1 MNELKQYLDFY
12 AKASE
17 SFLRDWIVAKEKE
30 VGRIDSILKNAVET
44 FYDYSKGGKKIRGAL
59 TVLGYQM
66 AGGKDLKA
74 ILPVSCGVEFI
85 HNFLLVHDDI
95 VDNDKLRRGKPT
107 IHENL
112 GIPKAIIIGDMGAF
126 LGYGL
131 VLGSGSN
138 EAASV
143 FNSLLLKT
151 AYGELL
157 DIYFDDKRIISW
169 DDIMKVRTYKTAYY
183 SFVMPI
189 TVGAILGKADK
200 RQLEA
205 IKNFGLNLGIAFQLA
220 DDILGIYGDIKKTG
234 KSNDSD
240 IKEGKKTLLYSKA
253 LSLADK
259 KDRDFLLKNY
269 GKKGIGQS
277 SIEEI
282 RRIIADSGAL
292 EFSEKTAS
300 EFVEKAKK
308 YITPMTSDKEFRKI
322 LFQLADFVV
331 SRDR

>member
-1 MNELKQYLDFY
+1 MNELKQYLAFY
-12 AKASE
+12 AKNSE
-17 SFLRDWIVAKEKE
+17 SFLSKWIVSKERE
-30 VGRIDSILKNAVET
+30 AGRIDPILKNVVET

-66 AGGKDLKA
+66 AGGKDLKR
-74 ILPVSCGVEFI
+74 ILPVSCGVEFL
-85 HNFLLVHDDI
+85 HNFFLVHDDI
-95 VDNDKLRRGKPT
+95 IDNDKLRRGKPT
-107 IHENL
+107 IHESL
-112 GIPKAIIIGDMGAF
+112 GIPKAIIIGDTGAF
-126 LGYGL
+126 LGYEL

-143 FNSLLLKT
+143 LNSLLLKT

-157 DIYFDDKRIISW
+157 DIYFDDKRVITW

-183 SFVMPI
+183 TFVMPI

-200 RQLEA
+200 AQLKA
-205 IKNFGLNLGIAFQLA
+205 IKNFGLNLGVAFQLA

-240 IKEGKKTLLYSKA
+240 IIEGKKTLLYSKA
-253 LSLADK
+253 LFLAGK

-269 GKKGIGQS
+269 GKKGIGKLATG
-277 SIEEI
+277 EI
-282 RRIIADSGAL
+282 RRIIAGSGAL
-292 EFSEKTAS
+292 AFSEKTAL
-300 EFVEKAKK
+300 EFAEKAKQ
-308 YITPMTSDKEFRKI
+308 YIAPMTSDAEFRKI
-322 LFQLADFVV
+322 LFQLAEFVV